1 VRDWDDVLF
10 VVQTDARPQW
20 SEIGDWMPLTR
31 CSRTGGLVVHDPV
44 LFQGS
49 YEDCGVLPVI
59 SLIDLGSLLGFELPA
74 PSPPNSTYAVEVS
87 SADDTRYE
95 TLNKAHHTIFPHPV
109 AQYFNDLIS
118 IGRHRCQRSQPYVY
132 G

>member
-1 VRDWDDVLF
+1 MYRRWWLQSRYSYVGRQYTGGIQARDWDDVLF

-59 SLIDLGSLLGFELPA
+59 SLIDLGSSYDTATLL
-74 PSPPNSTYAVEVS
+74 SW
-87 SADDTRYE
+87 
-95 TLNKAHHTIFPHPV
+95 I
-109 AQYFNDLIS
+109 
-118 IGRHRCQRSQPYVY
+118 
-132 G
+132 